1 MALQKNRLKLVTAI
15 LSLAFVTMVTLLI
28 TNNNETSN
36 LNAASESAKV
46 FSIETVTAGSDSKVA
61 DFTFKDGGKTVKF
74 SELTKGKVV
83 FLNFWGTWCPPCRK
97 ELPDIARIS
106 KEMGGKDF
114 VVIGIALERGD
125 DVAENIKKVA
135 DFSAKNDLGYINFI
149 DSKRELQKV
158 YGGIRAVPTTFIIDK
173 NGKIG
178 LSHEGMDSYDGFMA
192 KINKVK
198 K

>member
-1 MALQKNRLKLVTAI
+1 MKVQKNRLKIVSAI
-15 LSLAFVTMVTLLI
+15 LSLAFVAVVTLLI
-28 TNNNETSN
+28 TNNNDSAN
-36 LNAASESAKV
+36 LNAAGEPVKV
-46 FSIETVTAGSDSKVA
+46 FAIETVTAGSDSKVA
-61 DFTFKDGGKTVKF
+61 DFTFKEGGKTVKF
-74 SELTKGKVV
+74 SEFTKGKVV
-83 FLNFWGTWCPPCRK
+83 FLNFWGTWCPPCKR

-125 DVAENIKKVA
+125 DVAENVKKVA
-135 DFSAKNDLGYINFI
+135 DFSGKNELGYYNFI
-149 DSKRELQKV
+149 DSKRELQKA

-178 LSHEGMDSYDGFMA
+178 LAHEGMDSYDGFMG

>member
-1 MALQKNRLKLVTAI
+1 MALQKNRLKLVTTI

-178 LSHEGMDSYDGFMA
+178 LAHEGMDSYDGFMA

>member
-125 DVAENIKKVA
+125 DVAENVKKVA

>member
-46 FSIETVTAGSDSKVA
+46 FAIETVTAGSDSKVA

-83 FLNFWGTWCPPCRK
+83 FLNFWGTWCPPCKR

-114 VVIGIALERGD
+114 IVIGIALERGD
-125 DVAENIKKVA
+125 DVAENVKKVA

-178 LSHEGMDSYDGFMA
+178 ISHEGMDSYDGFMA

>member
-83 FLNFWGTWCPPCRK
+83 FLNFWGTWCPPCKR

-114 VVIGIALERGD
+114 IVIGIALERGD
-125 DVAENIKKVA
+125 DVAENVKKVA

>member
-1 MALQKNRLKLVTAI
+1 MKVQKNRLKIVTAI
-15 LSLAFVTMVTLLI
+15 LSLTFVAIVTLLI
-28 TNNNETSN
+28 TNNNESAN

-106 KEMGGKDF
+106 KEIGGKDF
-114 VVIGIALERGD
+114 IVIGIALERGD
-125 DVAENIKKVA
+125 DVAENVKKVA
-135 DFSAKNDLGYINFI
+135 DFAAKNDLAYYNFI

-178 LSHEGMDSYDGFMA
+178 LAHEGMDSYDGFMA

>member
-83 FLNFWGTWCPPCRK
+83 FLNFWGTWCPPCKR

-114 VVIGIALERGD
+114 IVIGIALERGD
-125 DVAENIKKVA
+125 DVAENVKKVA

-178 LSHEGMDSYDGFMA
+178 LAHEGMDSYDGFMA

>member
-178 LSHEGMDSYDGFMA
+178 LAHEGMDSYDGFMA